1 MHSYFARVAE
11 LADALVSNTNGVTLV
26 PVRARPRVLKKP
38 CHSRLFLCIMAEKIH
53 LEIPVAE
60 SQRINAHLFLPEKE
74 IDVPV
79 FIFCHGFKG
88 FRDWG
93 FFPRIADY
101 FCCENVAVITFNHT
115 FNGVDEAHPT
125 DFTRLDLFAQNTV
138 TRELSE
144 IQSVINWVHNQ
155 AEAFGIDSDRIILGG
170 HSRGGA
176 NAIVAASTSKFISK
190 VVAWAPVAHYA
201 SMFAS
206 ADLKK
211 WEKEGVLIIP
221 NARTG
226 QQMPLNYAY
235 WQNLIVNEE
244 KYNVMEAAG
253 SLQIPLLLIH
263 GLDDKSV
270 PLVHS
275 ERLHNECWHALLVK
289 MENADHTFNTPHPAP
304 EKLPAQAV
312 ELLTNTLEF
321 ILD

>member
-1 MHSYFARVAE
+1 
-11 LADALVSNTNGVTLV
+11 
-26 PVRARPRVLKKP
+26 
-38 CHSRLFLCIMAEKIH
+38 MAEKIQ
-53 LEIPVAE
+53 LVIPGAE
-60 SQRINAHLFLPEKE
+60 NQQIHAHLFLPEKE

-93 FFPRIADY
+93 FFPRIADF
-101 FCCENVAVITFNHT
+101 FCPENVAVLTFNHS
-115 FNGVDEAHPT
+115 FNGVDEAQCEE
-125 DFTRLDLFAQNTV
+125 FTRLDLFAQNTIS
-138 TRELSE
+138 RELSE
-144 IQSVINWVHNQ
+144 LQYVINWVHSQ
-155 AEAFGIDSDRIILGG
+155 AESFGIDPDKIILGG

-176 NAIVAASTSKFISK
+176 NAVVAASTSKFISK

-226 QQMPLNYAY
+226 QQMPLNYSY
-235 WQNLIVNEE
+235 WQDLMANEE

-263 GLDDKSV
+263 GLEDKSV
-270 PLVHS
+270 PVIHS
-275 ERLHNECWHALLVK
+275 EKLHDECWHALMVK
-289 MENADHTFNTPHPAP
+289 MDDADHTFNTPHPVPA
-304 EKLPAQAV
+304 KLSKQTV
-312 ELLTNTLEF
+312 ELLTNTLDF

>member
-1 MHSYFARVAE
+1 
-11 LADALVSNTNGVTLV
+11 
-26 PVRARPRVLKKP
+26 
-38 CHSRLFLCIMAEKIH
+38 MAEKIH
-53 LEIPVAE
+53 LEIPGADN
-60 SQRINAHLFLPEKE
+60 QQIHAHLFLPEME

-93 FFPRIADY
+93 FFPRIADC
-101 FCCENVAVITFNHT
+101 FCPENVAVLTFNHT

-125 DFTRLDLFAQNTV
+125 DFNRLDLFAQNTV

-144 IQSVINWVHNQ
+144 IHSVINWVHSQ
-155 AEAFGIDSDRIILGG
+155 AETFGFDPDKIILGG

-190 VVAWAPVAHYA
+190 VFAWAPVAHYA

-211 WEKEGVLIIP
+211 WEKEGVLMIP
-221 NARTG
+221 NVRTA

-235 WQNLIVNEE
+235 WQDLIVNAE

-263 GLDDKSV
+263 GQNDKSV
-270 PLVHS
+270 PVVHS
-275 ERLHNECWHALLVK
+275 EKLYDECWHAFLVK

-304 EKLPAQAV
+304 AALCDQTV
-312 ELLTNTLEF
+312 ELLNNTLEF